1 MSTIADT
8 ASSVHVGVGIVRE
21 RRGLLCVLP
30 GLAKRRCIL
39 RSCTSPVVQS
49 RSRRRCQDAPR
60 AFQSMVPARAGRV
73 VLAGSFQP
81 VLHLYARP
89 PKHKLLPILNC
100 EVSLGIWT
108 YHPAVRRAI
117 GGKCELR
124 ARLANMPVAILRG
137 QFISVVFEVDHRWW
151 GCFWNHW
158 KWKEGRR
165 VFNRANNQELPVR
178 PSRSTR
184 MRAAPKLAGVS
195 DILLSVS

>member
-8 ASSVHVGVGIVRE
+8 ASSVHVGVRHRLRAARIVLRSS
-21 RRGLLCVLP
+21 RLSQAAVH
-30 GLAKRRCIL
+30 LAKLHVSGCSIAI
-39 RSCTSPVVQS
+39 
-49 RSRRRCQDAPR
+49 RRRCQDVPR

-124 ARLANMPVAILRG
+124 ARLANMSVVILRG

-165 VFNRANNQELPVR
+165 VFNRANNQELPFDHLDRLVCA
-178 PSRSTR
+178 PPQSW
-184 MRAAPKLAGVS
+184 MRGCQIFCCP
-195 DILLSVS
+195 